1 MITVGSVYML
11 VSKETLEN
19 GTVNKDA
26 EGKLDIPPIK
36 EIMRDMLEMARGVQ
50 HATRGLFLRYY
61 LSAMT
66 RDYLP
71 DGKMDGFLLFKS

>member
-1 MITVGSVYML
+1 MR
-11 VSKETLEN
+11 VSKETRS
-19 GTVNKDA
+19 DA
-26 EGKLDIPPIK
+26 SDVPPIK
-36 EIMRDMLEMARGVQ
+36 EIMRDMLEMVRGVQ

-71 DGKMDGFLLFKS
+71 DGKTEG